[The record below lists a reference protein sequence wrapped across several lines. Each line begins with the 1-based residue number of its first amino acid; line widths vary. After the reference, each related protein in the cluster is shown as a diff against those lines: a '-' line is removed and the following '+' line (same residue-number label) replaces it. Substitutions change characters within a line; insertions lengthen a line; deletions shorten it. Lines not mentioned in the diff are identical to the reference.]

1 MEKLLTFDK
10 PKKVLSTE
18 KHNKKFQSDSGM
30 AGTYVPNM
38 SKEDMNKW
46 KAKHIKGEDERIEIR
61 KTFNN
66 GVQVLII
73 VYKKEYQPPKP
84 SFPEYDG
91 GGKDFYWEQANIF
104 YHADCQRY
112 DKRHHNVRISM
123 NGKLDLTWD
132 DFWNIQEAVKEAF
145 EILL

>member
-10 PKKVLSTE
+10 PKKVLTTE
-18 KHNKKFQSDSGM
+18 KHNKKFQSDSGI

-61 KTFNN
+61 KTIECA
-66 GVQVLII
+66 QLLIV
-73 VYKKEYQPPKP
+73 VYKNAYQPSYPE
-84 SFPEYDG
+84 FPEYDG
-91 GGKDFYWEQANIF
+91 GGKDAYWEQANEI
-104 YHADCQRY
+104 YRHDRNCWE
-112 DKRHHNVRISM
+112 KRHQNVRISM

-132 DFWNIQEAVKEAF
+132 NFWDLQEVVKEAF